1 MRNIFNEREQLFLR
15 PFDSDVECYTNVG
28 YCEMQKLNKT
38 KLSVLVHVFCMHCTS
53 T

>member
-15 PFDSDVECYTNVG
+15 PFALTLMWNVG

-38 KLSVLVHVFCMHCTS
+38 K
-53 T
+53 